1 MSTSNAYRKALSRL
15 SPRLSKPSLAKLSNE
30 LEQVATS
37 APKAAFAIPESV
49 RHNPFVLRPTD
60 HDDDDETP
68 GAVIRSIGTSRRV
81 FLLQPTLTTPELQG
95 LSYRIRTLSSNNA
108 INSIV
113 LANPL
118 EDAEYGG
125 NMSENETVLP
135 MFMEEGGLSES
146 LLGERGMV
154 QADPW
159 GGRKPFVRHVL
170 EESME
175 GGLGVPYVSCGYD
188 ARAVYESGWYGE
200 RDVLDRCLL
209 TPLMELTEAVRG
221 DFDKSEN
228 QTLSRVPVITVPHGL
243 VTDGGYALL
252 GGSYALATDATS
264 FRILNPLRGLALD
277 PVGLS
282 YLLPRLGYEFAQ
294 VEVARHAWGC
304 GLLLALTGFE
314 ANHADLVSTGLA
326 THYIGGPYK
335 LNMLERGLMD
345 LNSYDG
351 QRLKRNPKKY
361 YGHEHEVT
369 GPDINDQ
376 YRNVAVG
383 NLIQNLSEYDAA
395 GADEYGCYLR
405 SELDDEQQLFI
416 KERDPSLTMPEDRI
430 QIYGEL
436 ISPLVSWAAT
446 FSTAWEEDSVEGIT
460 ERLREI
466 ASTKAEFEGKPGYE
480 EDVAVAE
487 QAQYFVSSMEQRSPL
502 ALKVTYELLCRGADE
517 DETLR
522 SCMQREKR
530 SQMELFVKE
539 DGDFIRWAK
548 SGQGVGLT
556 KMEGKA
562 SLIREQEGVFAGWKH
577 ASVKDVTNDEVA
589 EILGD

>member
-1 MSTSNAYRKALSRL
+1 MTTSNAYRKALSRL
-15 SPRLSKPSLAKLSNE
+15 SPRLSKSSLTRLSNE
-30 LEQVATS
+30 LEQLMTS
-37 APKAAFAIPESV
+37 APNAAFTIPESV
-49 RHNPFVLRPTD
+49 RHNPFVLSNAEDASATS
-60 HDDDDETP
+60 P
-68 GAVIRSIGTSRRV
+68 GAVVRSIGTSRRI
-81 FLLQPTLTTPELQG
+81 FLLNTALTLPEIQG
-95 LSYRIRTLSSNNA
+95 LAYRIRTLSSNDA

-118 EDAEYGG
+118 EDAEYDGD
-125 NMSENETVLP
+125 MSENETVLP

-146 LLGERGMV
+146 TLGEKNATWR
-154 QADPW
+154 D
-159 GGRKPFVRHVL
+159 GGRKPFLRHVL
-170 EESME
+170 DETTE
-175 GGLGVPYVSCGYD
+175 GLGVPYVSCGYD
-188 ARAVYESGWYGE
+188 AQSVFESGWHKE
-200 RDVLDRCLL
+200 KEELDRLL
-209 TPLMELTEAVRG
+209 MTPLMELTEAVRG
-221 DFDKSEN
+221 DFDKSEK

-264 FRILNPLRGLALD
+264 FRILNPMRGLALD

-294 VEVARHAWGC
+294 VEVAKHAWGC
-304 GLLLALTGFE
+304 ALLLALTGCE

-351 QRLKRNPKKY
+351 QRLKRNPKKF
-361 YGHEHEVT
+361 YGHEHEVM

-405 SELDDEQQLFI
+405 SELDDEEQLFI

-436 ISPLVSWAAT
+436 VSPLVSWAAT
-446 FSTAWEEDSVEGIT
+446 FSTAWGEDSVEGIM

-466 ASTKAEFEGKPGYE
+466 ASTKAQYEGKPGYE

-487 QAQYFVSSMEQRSPL
+487 QAQYFVSSMQQRSPL
-502 ALKVTYELLCRGADE
+502 ALKVTYELLWRGADE

-522 SCMQREKR
+522 SCMQREKS
-530 SQMELFVKE
+530 SQMKLFSK
-539 DGDFIRWAK
+539 DNGDFVRWAQ

-556 KMEGKA
+556 RMQGKA

-577 ASVKDVTNDEVA
+577 KSVSNVSNDEVA